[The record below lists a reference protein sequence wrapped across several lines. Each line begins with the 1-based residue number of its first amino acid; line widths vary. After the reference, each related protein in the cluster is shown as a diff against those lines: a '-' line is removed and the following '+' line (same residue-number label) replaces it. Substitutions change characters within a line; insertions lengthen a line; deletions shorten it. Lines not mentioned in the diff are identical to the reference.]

1 MKEGQAST
9 MTRTRYE
16 SKEERWRKWG
26 RDTENAKVSRCK
38 SQSER
43 SKKERPTTRG
53 VSKDGAGE
61 AAARYRLGRKNED
74 HETKKRF

>member
-26 RDTENAKVSRCK
+26 RDTENAKVSRYK
-38 SQSER
+38 SQGKR
-43 SKKERPTTRG
+43 SKNMVRQE
-53 VSKDGAGE
+53 E
-61 AAARYRLGRKNED
+61 AQA
-74 HETKKRF
+74 KKRRVNWGEIQNAEEK